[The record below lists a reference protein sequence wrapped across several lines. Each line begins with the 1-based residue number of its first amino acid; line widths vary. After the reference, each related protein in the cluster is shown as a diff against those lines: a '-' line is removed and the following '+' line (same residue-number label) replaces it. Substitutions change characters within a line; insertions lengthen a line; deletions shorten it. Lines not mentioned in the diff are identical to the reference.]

1 MCPRQFLA
9 KLFQQC
15 LKTIYL
21 SGKVDSLS
29 TAASNIEGQLKRC
42 VFDQNE
48 LKNTSFS
55 QACLN
60 PVDMGVRTTTI
71 KGGTSEAVT
80 MGDGCWT

>member
-21 SGKVDSLS
+21 SGKVESLS
-29 TAASNIEGQLKRC
+29 TAASNIEGQVKRC

-48 LKNTSFS
+48 LKNNLQVFPKLVSTLQS
-55 QACLN
+55 ALEN
-60 PVDMGVRTTTI
+60 P
-71 KGGTSEAVT
+71 S
-80 MGDGCWT
+80 